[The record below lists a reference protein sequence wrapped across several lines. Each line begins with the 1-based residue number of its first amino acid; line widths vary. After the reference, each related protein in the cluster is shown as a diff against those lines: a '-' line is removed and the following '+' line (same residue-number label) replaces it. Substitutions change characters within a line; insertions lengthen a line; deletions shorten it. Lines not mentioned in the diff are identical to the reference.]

1 MWREEDRSMLQE
13 DGNFFCVSPDDDGG
27 REGGEG
33 EGPVN
38 TEREGPTALCFV
50 CPAPGVRQDTV

>member
-13 DGNFFCVSPDDDGG
+13 DGNFFVSPDNDGG

-50 CPAPGVRQDTV
+50 CPAPGVRQDTVQ